1 MDTTKIKDD
10 LYEAV
15 NGEWIKDAVIPAD
28 KPATGGFQDLVDEID
43 DLLIADTKKMSA
55 DPSLIPN
62 DLMKEY
68 IAYFQLANDYQ
79 KRNQDGA
86 SPLLPLLNQVA
97 ELKNL
102 ADLDQQLTSWV
113 LAGLPLPFGVDVDAD
128 MKNTKI
134 NALFAGAPNLILPDK
149 TYYEPDHPQAPQ
161 LLAIFKEMTL
171 KLFALAGYKAD
182 TAEKITDE
190 ALQFDKLLAP
200 HVKSAEENADYS
212 KMYNPESGEE
222 FIKYSQQLDLK
233 KLLIGLV
240 GEVPEKIIVTEPL
253 FFTKLNDLITP
264 ATFPQMKSWML
275 VMTINALTAYLSE
288 EFRQVGGIYNRALSG
303 APEARPQ
310 GKAAFYLAAGRFD
323 QIIGDYYGKKY
334 FGEQAKK
341 DVQQMVEQMIGIYQE
356 RLSSNSWLGEATRE
370 KAITKLKTL
379 GIHVGYPEKIP
390 PIYTQFTVTPAA
402 KGGSLLSNALH
413 FSQLKRRDEYAKWN
427 KPVERDEWEMSANT
441 VNAYYHPFR
450 NIIVFPAAILQA
462 PFYSLEQSSSE
473 NFGGIGAVIAHEIS
487 HAFDNNGSLF
497 DEYGNLNNWWTDD
510 DQTHFQALADQMI
523 AEFDGLGIAGGKVNG
538 KLTVSENIADAGGLS
553 CALEAAKKDPNAD
566 LAGFFINWATIWRM
580 KARQEYTQL
589 LLSVDVHAPNKLR
602 ANVQVKNLA
611 EFYQTFGIKPAD
623 TMYLAPEKRVS
634 IW

>member
-1 MDTTKIKDD
+1 MDKTKIKED

-15 NGEWIKDAVIPAD
+15 NGEWIKEVVIPAD

-55 DPSLIPN
+55 DPSLIPT

-79 KRNQDGA
+79 KRDQDGVA
-86 SPLLPLLNQVA
+86 PLLPLLNQVS

-102 ADLDQQLTSWV
+102 ADLDQQLTRWV
-113 LAGLPLPFGVDVDAD
+113 LEGLPLPFGVDVDAD

-171 KLFALAGYKAD
+171 KLFALAGYEAD

-222 FIKYSQQLDLK
+222 FIKHSQQLDLK

-253 FFTKLNDLITP
+253 FFAKLNGLITP

-288 EFRQVGGIYNRALSG
+288 EFRQVGGSYNRALSG

-310 GKAAFYLAAGRFD
+310 EKAAFYLASGRFD

-341 DVQQMVEQMIGIYQE
+341 DVHQMVERMIGIYQE
-356 RLSSNSWLGEATRE
+356 RLSSNSWLSEATRE

-390 PIYTQFTVTPAA
+390 PIYTQFTVTPAEN
-402 KGGSLLSNALH
+402 GGSLLSNALH

-510 DQTHFQALADQMI
+510 DQAYFQTLADQMI
-523 AEFDGLGIAGGKVNG
+523 AEFDGLEITGGKVNG

-553 CALEAAKKDPNAD
+553 CALEAAKKDADAD

-611 EFYQTFGIKPAD
+611 EFYQTFDIKPAD
-623 TMYLAPEKRVS
+623 TMYLAPEKRVT